1 MSPSILE
8 KSQETSS
15 KNLNLIDQSAQNE
28 LPIVL
33 AKPKYLSDLEKKQ
46 EESLSRLD
54 EKTKTEL
61 KNTYLSQLQQVPFLN
76 LAIFFKTKLLSG
88 LTNFTPQE
96 EIWYSQ
102 LYYLA
107 KLSSPEGAA
116 ISNDQI
122 VRQIESVW
130 DKSYLRYGNSRA
142 VRNKNPWNLRMNG
155 DLGKDKGGFA
165 IFSTLE
171 AGWTA
176 FITMVGNWQS
186 GVSKVYKPTYNLL
199 QWAKKYDPWNPNYAK
214 KLAQY
219 LGIPITTQLKN
230 IPVDALAKG
239 IVHHEDGKC
248 YKALKDKGII

>member
-1 MSPSILE
+1 MPPSILE
-8 KSQETSS
+8 KPKEESD
-15 KNLNLIDQSAQNE
+15 KNLDIVGQLAPKE
-28 LPIVL
+28 LLCVG
-33 AKPKYLSDLEKKQ
+33 PKSPYLSDIQERQEKQ
-46 EESLSRLD
+46 LLCLD

-76 LAIFFKTKLLSG
+76 LAVFFKTKLLSG

-96 EIWYSQ
+96 ENWYGQ
-102 LYYLA
+102 LYFLA
-107 KLSSPEGAA
+107 KLSSPEGGA

-176 FITMVGNWQS
+176 FVTMVGNWQT
-186 GVSKVYKPTYNLL
+186 GASKVYKPTYNLL

>member
-33 AKPKYLSDLEKKQ
+33 PKSKYLSDLEKKQ

-142 VRNKNPWNLRMNG
+142 VRNKNP
-155 DLGKDKGGFA
+155 
-165 IFSTLE
+165 
-171 AGWTA
+171 
-176 FITMVGNWQS
+176 
-186 GVSKVYKPTYNLL
+186 
-199 QWAKKYDPWNPNYAK
+199 
-214 KLAQY
+214 
-219 LGIPITTQLKN
+219 
-230 IPVDALAKG
+230 
-239 IVHHEDGKC
+239 
-248 YKALKDKGII
+248 